1 MSLQAIAIILGLLST
16 AGGLTGIFRPD
27 LIKRFAELFPRS
39 TVPAWVFTAIC
50 CVLGAKEALAM
61 NMGFVNVIKPYIPV
75 IAIAVF
81 AASVIYMKE
90 LLAPRALGGF
100 LCLIA
105 VPICRT
111 AAMSDAPFFQV
122 VTAVMYLAVIY
133 GIIILMSPWYFRKFY
148 KPFLEKEHLFKVTAI
163 SKTAVGILILVL
175 GLFVY

>member
-1 MSLQAIAIILGLLST
+1 MSLQSVAIILGILGI

-39 TVPAWVFTAIC
+39 VVPAWVLTALC
-50 CVLGAKEALAM
+50 CFLGAKEANGM
-61 NMGFVNVIKPYIPV
+61 NMGSVDVIKPYIPFV
-75 IAIAVF
+75 SVGVF
-81 AASVIYMKE
+81 TASVVYMKE

-100 LCLIA
+100 LCLIS

-111 AAMSDAPFFQV
+111 AAMSGAPFFQV

-133 GIIILMSPWYFRKFY
+133 GIITLMSPWYFRKFY
-148 KPFLEKEHLFKVTAI
+148 KPLMGNDKLFKATAI
-163 SKTAVGILILVL
+163 AKTAVGTVLLLL